1 MPRASVKR
9 VETMEQPVGQ
19 GAARPMKSTGPAR
32 EALAPPSYEASERET
47 DIIIPA
53 DRARIDSEK
62 NAKLAFDQE
71 MVTIRVHTTTDPT
84 APQRFELGVNGHMV
98 VLERGKEYTLKR
110 YLVEKLMRCKET
122 TFRQEEATGPDGER
136 QYKYIP
142 QDALRF
148 GFTITRDDHPRSADW
163 QRAILAEPN

>member
-1 MPRASVKR
+1 MPRAAAKK
-9 VETMEQPVGQ
+9 VELMEQPIAQ
-19 GAARPMKSTGPAR
+19 GEARTMKSSGPAS
-32 EALAPPSYEASERET
+32 EALEPAQYEAGER
-47 DIIIPA
+47 DAQIITPGV
-53 DRARIDSEK
+53 RIDKEK
-62 NAKLAFDQE
+62 VAKLAFDQE
-71 MVTIRVHTTTDPT
+71 MVEIRMHTTTDPV

-98 VLERGKEYTLKR
+98 ILERGKSYTLKR

-122 TFRQEEATGPDGER
+122 TYRMEEATGPDGER

-148 GFTITRDDHPRSADW
+148 GFSITRDDHPRSADW